1 MLEFGGAVTEVSLG
15 APAPMAGSVLA
26 IGAFDGV
33 HLGHQRLI
41 QAAVADGWRLGLQ
54 SVIWTFDPP
63 PKVVF
68 GRAAPL
74 CGLEEKLTRIARLG
88 PDLIVVIPFGPSY
101 AARTAAQFIADL
113 TRISPRHIHVGADF
127 RFGARQ
133 SGDVALLAEHF
144 PVTLAAPVCCAAGE
158 TISSTRLRDLR
169 TRGECGSALMG
180 PEAAL
185 ICAPSGA
192 HMTLNLHHREAMDGW
207 N

>member
-1 MLEFGGAVTEVSLG
+1 MTEVCFG
-15 APAPMAGSVLA
+15 PPAPMAGSVLA

-41 QAAVADGWRLGLQ
+41 GDTVAEGWRLGLP

-74 CGLEEKLTRIARLG
+74 CSLEEKLARIARLG

-101 AARTAAQFIADL
+101 AARSAAAFLADL
-113 TRISPRHIHVGADF
+113 AEIRPQRIHVGADF

-133 SGDVALLAEHF
+133 SGDVALLSRHF
-144 PVTLAAPVCCAAGE
+144 PVTLAEPVCCAAGE

-169 TRGECGSALMG
+169 ARGECGAALMG
-180 PEAAL
+180 PDVAR
-185 ICAPSGA
+185 ICAAGGA
-192 HMTLNLHHREAMDGW
+192 QMILNLHHREAMDGW